1 MEEHEL
7 IVPRR
12 ARYYT
17 AGEPRTADEIW
28 VVIHGYGQLA
38 DEFLSAFEPLVNEG
52 RAIVAPEALNRYYKD
67 AGENRLHG
75 ETPVGATWMTRRHR
89 EAEIADY
96 VAYLDKLAAAVR
108 PVGARLGVLAFS
120 QGVATAW
127 RWVALGSS
135 TFDRVVM
142 WAGSMPPDLDL
153 PRYRSRFPARG
164 VELVYG
170 TGDAMAPWIDVDSQR
185 QRLLSADIPFGVRT
199 FDGNHRL
206 DGATLLDLMR
216 A

>member
-1 MEEHEL
+1 MEEHE
-7 IVPRR
+7 IVVSRR

-17 AGEPRTADEIW
+17 VGEPRTADEIW
-28 VVIHGYGQLA
+28 VVLHGYGQLA
-38 DEFLSAFEPLVNEG
+38 DEFLTLFEPLVSES

-67 AGENRLHG
+67 AGDSGSHAD
-75 ETPVGATWMTRRHR
+75 TPVGTTWMTRRHR

-108 PVGARLGVLAFS
+108 PEGARLGVIAFS
-120 QGVATAW
+120 QGTATAW

-135 TFDRVVM
+135 AFDRIVM
-142 WAGSMPPDLDL
+142 WAGAMPPDLDL
-153 PRYRSRFPARG
+153 PRYGSRFPARG
-164 VELVYG
+164 VDVVYG
-170 TGDAMAPWIDVDSQR
+170 TGDSLIPWIDADAQR
-185 QRLLSADIPFGVRT
+185 QRLLAAGIRLAVRT

-206 DGATLLDLMR
+206 DRPTLLEVVR

>member
-1 MEEHEL
+1 MEEHEI

-17 AGEPRTADEIW
+17 VGAPHTAREIW

-38 DEFLSAFEPLVNEG
+38 DEFLVLFEPLVSDD

-67 AGENRLHG
+67 AGQTGAHAD
-75 ETPVGATWMTRRHR
+75 TPVGTTWMTRRHR
-89 EAEIADY
+89 DAEIADY
-96 VAYLDKLAAAVR
+96 VAYLDKLAAALR
-108 PVGARLGVLAFS
+108 PSGARLGVLAFS

-135 TFDRVVM
+135 AFDRVVM
-142 WAGSMPPDLDL
+142 WAGAMPPDLDL
-153 PRYRSRFPARG
+153 PPHRARFPERG
-164 VELVYG
+164 VDLVYG
-170 TGDAMAPWIDVDSQR
+170 TGDSMAPWMDVESQR
-185 QRLLSADIPFGVRT
+185 HRLQVAGIPCVVRT

-206 DGATLLDLMR
+206 DGPTLLDVMG